1 MLSTQGIGVLS
12 TKRGGVRSSRTA
24 KAADEK
30 TGWPKANGI
39 FRGGLSSVA
48 SRSRRSVTPK
58 SAEACGAA
66 ARP

>member
-1 MLSTQGIGVLS
+1 MLSTQSIGVLS

-48 SRSRRSVTPK
+48 SVSYTHLDVYKRQIHPIMR
-58 SAEACGAA
+58 A
-66 ARP
+66 